1 MAPRVT
7 SSRDRAGR
15 KPAKP
20 TTVTTSKGRGNR
32 SSVST
37 ANVSSGSNGKPP
49 AAGARVT
56 NASQR
61 TSNGS
66 ARVTGGSRAA
76 LPPGNKGGA
85 VTKPSSNKPTAPRS
99 NGGPVQQVRVRDMGR
114 PQLPGQFRGW
124 GNTSNPNSFPSDSG
138 RPRGAT
144 AEQRAA
150 GAPKPP
156 ASASGGVRGLLPGR
170 APIRMGGLKG
180 GIVGAV
186 GLAAADYLG
195 TKAGNAIGTSIRNAS
210 QPQRTGTASGR
221 TGRGGTTN
229 DVGGNPAR
237 DGRYIPGSQQV
248 SFNKPK
254 PAPKP
259 EAPATRPATQ
269 SRSAASP
276 ARMPSAVTRSSS
288 PTGAK
293 PKAPQSSGYSAPKPP
308 NMDKVETTT
317 TDAPK
322 PPTAKD
328 LMKAVTRRGV
338 GRDEMIQDNLRRARK
353 NRG

>member
-1 MAPRVT
+1 MAPKVT
-7 SSRDRAGR
+7 SSSNR
-15 KPAKP
+15 
-20 TTVTTSKGRGNR
+20 SKGKASKPVTKGQNPQRANR
-32 SSVST
+32 QSVSNAQVT
-37 ANVSSGSNGKPP
+37 QNGGGRRGSAP
-49 AAGARVT
+49 VT
-56 NASQR
+56 NSSQR
-61 TSNGS
+61 TNTGS
-66 ARVTGGSRAA
+66 ARVTGGSRAS

-124 GNTSNPNSFPSDSG
+124 GNTSNPNSFPTDSG

-150 GAPKPP
+150 SAPKP
-156 ASASGGVRGLLPGR
+156 AAASGGVRGLLPGR
-170 APIRMGGLKG
+170 APISMGGLRG
-180 GIVGAV
+180 GVIGAV
-186 GLAAADYLG
+186 GMAGADYVG
-195 TKAGNAIGTSIRNAS
+195 RKAGNAIGGFLRDQSNQSRND
-210 QPQRTGTASGR
+210 PRRNTPGGR
-221 TGRGGTTN
+221 TNPGRSTGK
-229 DVGGNPAR
+229 PAT

-248 SFNKPK
+248 KIDQPK

-269 SRSAASP
+269 SRSSASP